1 MSNLSS
7 HRSSPSP
14 EPVMTDTWD
23 DTALPPMS
31 SKQLIVSTR
40 RARPAETSLL
50 SSTLR
55 GPSRQGPTVSVTAEP
70 PTVVVRGSSTH
81 RRTGSTLKT
90 VMRKIF
96 TRKTRGDESV
106 SPPPRGGSTS
116 PTLERSL
123 PSHALFY
130 GSRQQHQES
139 PPLFTPSN
147 GTVTSF
153 AEALQKLDSHPRRR
167 RATLP
172 SLILSDDESRGALEA
187 AVQGRPASK
196 RANSPHANSDPLDV
210 CRRRERQQLKRRSR
224 SAAALRS
231 MGQEHHHLMSPIQW
245 RRRSLES
252 CAASTA
258 FDAPSEADR
267 PPTRT
272 TVASAPALPTEPSM
286 LTEEPAEPEGTEP
299 EEEEEE
305 EEAEAALEPEPEA
318 DPGVAPTDVGT
329 LVTSLRHDEHITLE
343 QRLNILEVKM
353 IDLEFAIAR
362 LQTDRSETPAEPRKT
377 ASPVKRHRRKQSS
390 GPTPTPPPVP
400 AQEIPLPDRPISTS
414 TLRPNQLHRSRTLQG
429 PSSTS
434 LTDPNTI
441 SVEQY
446 SALVMLL
453 RREQTARRNLE
464 QQVAGLREDMEQ
476 LTQMARESMGLGMGP
491 IYPIPISDLQD
502 LRRLRPS
509 GGFSS
514 SESSRPETVGVPGES
529 DSEWERNELSTN
541 KPLPAKPIPDM
552 ISSRW
557 SPGRRM
563 DLGGM

>member
-1 MSNLSS
+1 MA
-7 HRSSPSP
+7 
-14 EPVMTDTWD
+14 DTWD

-55 GPSRQGPTVSVTAEP
+55 GPSRQGAVPVPAEP

-116 PTLERSL
+116 PTMERCL
-123 PSHALFY
+123 PSQALTF
-130 GSRQQHQES
+130 GSRQQHQHS
-139 PPLFTPSN
+139 PALFTPSN

-172 SLILSDDESRGALEA
+172 SLILSDDGSRGALEA
-187 AVQGRPASK
+187 AVQGRPVSK
-196 RANSPHANSDPLDV
+196 RDNSPHANSDPLDV

-224 SAAALRS
+224 SAAALR
-231 MGQEHHHLMSPIQW
+231 GLAQEHHHLMSPIQW

-258 FDAPSEADR
+258 YGAPSEVDR

-272 TVASAPALPTEPSM
+272 TVASAPALPTETSVLM
-286 LTEEPAEPEGTEP
+286 EEPAEPEDTEP
-299 EEEEEE
+299 EE
-305 EEAEAALEPEPEA
+305 AAVEPEA
-318 DPGVAPTDVGT
+318 EDEREAEPEDPIPTNVGT
-329 LVTSLRHDEHITLE
+329 LVTSMQHDEHITLE

-362 LQTDRSETPAEPRKT
+362 LQTDRSESPAESRQA

-390 GPTPTPPPVP
+390 GPNKMPPP
-400 AQEIPLPDRPISTS
+400 IPTQDTVLPDRPSSTS
-414 TLRPNQLHRSRTLQG
+414 TLRPTQLHRSRTLQA

-434 LTDPNTI
+434 LTDHSTI

-453 RREQTARRNLE
+453 RREQTARRSLE

-476 LTQMARESMGLGMGP
+476 LTQMARDSMGLGMGP

-502 LRRLRPS
+502 FRRMRP
-509 GGFSS
+509 GGGLSS

-529 DSEWERNELSTN
+529 DSEWERNELSGN
-541 KPLPAKPIPDM
+541 KPLPVKPAPEV

-563 DLGGM
+563 ELGGMI

>member
-1 MSNLSS
+1 
-7 HRSSPSP
+7 SPSL
-14 EPVMTDTWD
+14 ESVMTDTWD

-40 RARPAETSLL
+40 RALPAELSLL
-50 SSTLR
+50 SGTLR
-55 GPSRQGPTVSVTAEP
+55 GPSRQGPVPAPAEP
-70 PTVVVRGSSTH
+70 ATVLVRGSSTH

-123 PSHALFY
+123 PSHALTF
-130 GSRQQHQES
+130 GSRQPHQA

-172 SLILSDDESRGALEA
+172 SLILSDDGSRGALEA
-187 AVQGRPASK
+187 AVQGRPVSK
-196 RANSPHANSDPLDV
+196 RDNSPHATSDPLDV
-210 CRRRERQQLKRRSR
+210 SRRRERQQLKRRSR
-224 SAAALRS
+224 SAAALRG
-231 MGQEHHHLMSPIQW
+231 MAQEHHHLMSPIQW

-258 FDAPSEADR
+258 FGAPSEADR

-272 TVASAPALPTEPSM
+272 TVASAPALPTEASV
-286 LTEEPAEPEGTEP
+286 LAEEPIEPEAPMESDTEDDP
-299 EEEEEE
+299 
-305 EEAEAALEPEPEA
+305 EPEPA
-318 DPGVAPTDVGT
+318 STNVGT
-329 LVTSLRHDEHITLE
+329 LVTSLQQDEQITLE
-343 QRLNILEVKM
+343 QRLNMLEVKM
-353 IDLEFAIAR
+353 VDLEFAIAR
-362 LQTDRSETPAEPRKT
+362 LQTDRSESPSERRT
-377 ASPVKRHRRKQSS
+377 ASPVKRHRRKASS
-390 GPTPTPPPVP
+390 GPKASPPPPPPVP
-400 AQEIPLPDRPISTS
+400 ELPDRPTSTS
-414 TLRPNQLHRSRTLQG
+414 TLRPNQLHRSRTLQA

-453 RREQTARRNLE
+453 RREQTARRGLE
-464 QQVAGLREDMEQ
+464 QQVASLREDMEQ

-502 LRRLRPS
+502 LRRLRP
-509 GGFSS
+509 GGGLSS

-529 DSEWERNELSTN
+529 DSEWERNELPGNN
-541 KPLPAKPIPDM
+541 KPLPVKPPEVL
-552 ISSRW
+552 SSRW

-563 DLGGM
+563 ELGGMI

>member
-7 HRSSPSP
+7 HRSSPESA
-14 EPVMTDTWD
+14 MADIWD

-40 RARPAETSLL
+40 RARPAEISLL

-55 GPSRQGPTVSVTAEP
+55 GPSRQGPTVPVPAEP
-70 PTVVVRGSSTH
+70 PTVIVRGSSTH

-116 PTLERSL
+116 PNTERCL
-123 PSHALFY
+123 PSQALTF
-130 GSRQQHQES
+130 GSRQQHQHS

-172 SLILSDDESRGALEA
+172 SLILSDDGSRGALEA
-187 AVQGRPASK
+187 AVQGRPVSK
-196 RANSPHANSDPLDV
+196 RDNIPHANSDPLDV

-224 SAAALRS
+224 SAAALR
-231 MGQEHHHLMSPIQW
+231 GLAQEHHHLMSPIQW

-258 FDAPSEADR
+258 YGAPSEVDR

-272 TVASAPALPTEPSM
+272 TVASAPALPTEPSA
-286 LTEEPAEPEGTEP
+286 LTEEPAEPEDTEP
-299 EEEEEE
+299 EEAAG
-305 EEAEAALEPEPEA
+305 EAEAEAEPEPEPE
-318 DPGVAPTDVGT
+318 DPVPSNVGT
-329 LVTSLRHDEHITLE
+329 LVTSLQHDEHITLE

-362 LQTDRSETPAEPRKT
+362 LQTDRSESPAESRRA

-390 GPTPTPPPVP
+390 GPNKMPPP
-400 AQEIPLPDRPISTS
+400 IPTQDTLLPDRPSSTS
-414 TLRPNQLHRSRTLQG
+414 TLRPNQLHRSRTLQT

-434 LTDPNTI
+434 LTDHSTI

-453 RREQTARRNLE
+453 RREQTARRSLE

-502 LRRLRPS
+502 FRRMRP
-509 GGFSS
+509 GGGLSS

-529 DSEWERNELSTN
+529 DSEWERNELSSN
-541 KPLPAKPIPDM
+541 KPLPVKPTPEV

-563 DLGGM
+563 ELGGMI